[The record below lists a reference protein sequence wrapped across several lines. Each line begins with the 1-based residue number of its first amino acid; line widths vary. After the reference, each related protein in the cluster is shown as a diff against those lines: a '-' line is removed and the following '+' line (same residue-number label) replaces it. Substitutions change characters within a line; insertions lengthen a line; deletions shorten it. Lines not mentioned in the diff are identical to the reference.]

1 MVIGNWLY
9 VRAQGAILAVVVA
22 GLWLAGVGLA
32 SGEGVPGQEA
42 AAAEGRIYQR
52 QFTAPELAPI
62 YEAVHIGL
70 ENSRFFVIQELDI
83 GKNLARNAA
92 RWGEDYNRNRF
103 EQVRGMVICNP
114 WYANQL
120 LNRDPRLMVLCP
132 ITLTFLYR
140 KEVGIVLYE
149 RLRPA
154 GVGSPA
160 EELLRE
166 MDETVIVAVEKATP
180 GGESLYGPRPGDF
193 PGGTS
198 EEPP

>member
-9 VRAQGAILAVVVA
+9 VRAQGAILAAVVA

-160 EELLRE
+160 EELPLE
-166 MDETVIVAVEKATP
+166 MDETLIVAPQMATP
-180 GGESLYGPRPGDF
+180 VEESQSGLRPGVL
-193 PGGTS
+193 PVGPSG
-198 EEPP
+198 